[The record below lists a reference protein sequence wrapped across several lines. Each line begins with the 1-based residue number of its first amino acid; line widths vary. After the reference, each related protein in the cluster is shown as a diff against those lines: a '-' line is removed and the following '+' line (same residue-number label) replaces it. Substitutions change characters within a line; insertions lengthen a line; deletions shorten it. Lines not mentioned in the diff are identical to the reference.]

1 MRSQTKGTLMI
12 LTSAA
17 GFATLAIFIKY
28 AYAAG
33 ANMLTILSVRFS
45 LAALLL
51 WPVLKWRGLSLQVDK
66 DMLIKLCLM
75 GIAGY
80 GSMSMLFAGSLQYLP
95 ASLSAMLLY
104 TYPALVCILSFLLG
118 DEIFTWQKGSSLAI
132 CFIGLF
138 MVLGVSFANIQPLG
152 VALGLGSSLI
162 YSCYLVAGNRLLN
175 HVNSLT
181 ATFYICLSAGL
192 CLLLFSLATG
202 SFMVSLPPAG
212 WLSMAGITF
221 FATVIAMLFLFA
233 GMNIIGASHASIIS
247 TTEPVITVLLSMALL
262 NEKITLWQAGGGM
275 LILIGIIILQLWAK
289 DNTPQDAPTSI
300 GG

>member
-1 MRSQTKGTLMI
+1 MKSQTKGTLMI

-33 ANMLTILSVRFS
+33 ANMLTILSIRFS
-45 LAALLL
+45 LAAFLIWL
-51 WPVLKWRGLSLQVDK
+51 VLKWRGLSLQVDK

-95 ASLSAMLLY
+95 ASLTAMLLY

-118 DEIFTWQKGSSLAI
+118 DETFTWQKGSSLAV

-138 MVLGVSFANIQPLG
+138 MVLGVSFADIHPLG

-162 YSCYLVAGNRLLN
+162 YSCYLIAGNRLLKN
-175 HVNSLT
+175 VSSLV
-181 ATFYICLSAGL
+181 ATLYICLSSGL
-192 CLLLFSLATG
+192 CFLLFSLATG
-202 SFMVSLPPAG
+202 SFMFSLPPAG
-212 WLSMAGITF
+212 WLSIAGITF

-233 GMNIIGASHASIIS
+233 GMSIVGASNASIVS
-247 TTEPVITVLLSMALL
+247 TTEPVITVLLSVALL
-262 NEKITLWQAGGGM
+262 GEKITPWQASGGI

-289 DNTPQDAPTSI
+289 DKN
-300 GG
+300 